1 MCSLKDI
8 PIELLY
14 IPLGCDCVSSEFC
27 PGSWSIERKWP
38 SSRWTRVPV
47 SPCTPAPSRSHSPR
61 AACMKS
67 SCPALLV
74 EVSSFKLQIILPS
87 IDWSRNKGQ
96 WIVNV
101 LKASAGVM
109 MTLILSNIAELYLFF
124 FHWDTY
130 SILTNIACIRSDH
143 RWNNAVVSA
152 RNVLAIQW
160 LYPVSLRSSQWL
172 GQPARLYHLLLLAQP
187 FPTLLWALLSSRPR
201 TGLTP
206 PFLAASLKA
215 AAAGWKPYERNSP
228 YDTN

>member
-1 MCSLKDI
+1 MLVDGYSYWILD
-8 PIELLY
+8 
-14 IPLGCDCVSSEFC
+14 CDCVSSKYSVQV
-27 PGSWSIERKWP
+27 PGASRGSDLRAGEQGFRSLHALRLRLALTRRGLHAWSLRVQHCWW
-38 SSRWTRVPV
+38 RWVRL
-47 SPCTPAPSRSHSPR
+47 
-61 AACMKS
+61 
-67 SCPALLV
+67 SCRLFFLLLV
-74 EVSSFKLQIILPS
+74 EAETRVNESWMCWKRPLVSWWHWHCQTLQSCIC
-87 IDWSRNKGQ
+87 
-96 WIVNV
+96 
-101 LKASAGVM
+101 
-109 MTLILSNIAELYLFF
+109 FF

-130 SILTNIACIRSDH
+130 WVLTNIACIRSDH